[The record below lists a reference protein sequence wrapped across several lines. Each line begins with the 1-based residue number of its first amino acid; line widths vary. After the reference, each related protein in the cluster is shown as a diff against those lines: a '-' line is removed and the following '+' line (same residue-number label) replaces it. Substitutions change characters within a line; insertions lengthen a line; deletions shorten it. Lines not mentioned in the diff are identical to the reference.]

1 MLASHLSRPMRF
13 FLMLLHVLGC
23 LIEQK
28 AISPGTECHLSRP
41 LTAAA
46 LSGCEPPSTDQGR
59 CLQRGPY
66 QQHRAFVTSSPCC
79 PTAGE

>member
-28 AISPGTECHLSRP
+28 AISPGTECHLSCP

-46 LSGCEPPSTDQGR
+46 LSGCEPPSTDQGALPAEGTLPAAQGICHIIPVLSHCR
-59 CLQRGPY
+59 
-66 QQHRAFVTSSPCC
+66 
-79 PTAGE
+79 